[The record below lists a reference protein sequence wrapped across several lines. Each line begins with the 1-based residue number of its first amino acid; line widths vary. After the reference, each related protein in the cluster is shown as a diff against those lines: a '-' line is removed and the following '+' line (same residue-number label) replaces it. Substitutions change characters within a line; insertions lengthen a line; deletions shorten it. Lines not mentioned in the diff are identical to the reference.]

1 MRPLLALTATEGRL
15 FARDGMSIGFGLLF
29 PSVLLYVLGGLMPG
43 FREPAE
49 DMGGVRPIDVYLPIV
64 VAMAIATIAISTLP
78 AQLAGYRERGVLR
91 RMATTPVGPAPLLGA
106 QLIVNLLAMLISVV
120 VAVTIGITLL
130 GVPFPAA
137 PLQFTGI
144 VLLAT
149 ITMFS
154 IGLLIAALSPTT
166 KAASGIGMLVYF
178 PMLFFAGVWTPGP
191 IMPDHLRRIA
201 EFTPLGAASQ
211 ALSDA
216 WAGTG
221 VAPTALAVLTGYAL
235 LVTLLATRLFRWS

>member
-1 MRPLLALTATEGRL
+1 MRPLVALTTIEAKL
-15 FARDGMSIGFGLLF
+15 FARDGMSVGFGLLF
-29 PSVLLYVLGGLMPG
+29 PSLLLYVLGGLMPG

-49 DMGGVRPIDVYLPIV
+49 DMGGVRPIDVYVPVV

-78 AQLAGYRERGVLR
+78 AHLATHRERGVLR

-106 QLIVNLLAMLISVV
+106 QLIVNLIAMLVSIA
-120 VAVTIGITLL
+120 VAIIIGVTVLD
-130 GVPFPAA
+130 VPLPASI
-137 PLQFTGI
+137 LEFTGI
-144 VLLAT
+144 LLLAT
-149 ITMFS
+149 IAMFA
-154 IGLLIAALSPTT
+154 IGLLIAALSPNA

-191 IMPDHLRRIA
+191 IMPDNLRRIA

-216 WAGTG
+216 WSGAGA
-221 VAPTALAVLTGYAL
+221 APTALVVLTAYAL
-235 LVTLLATRLFRWS
+235 LVTLLATRLFRWT